1 MGYNIWE
8 YIGIDGNILNYIWE
22 YLGYDMGYDSYDIWE
37 YMG

>member
-8 YIGIDGNILNYIWE
+8 YIGIDGNIFYYIWE

-37 YMG
+37 YM

>member
-8 YIGIDGNILNYIWE
+8 YIGIDGNILYYIWE